1 MRVIWNGEALE
12 NFSPSRGIRQ
22 GDSISPLIFVL
33 CMAGAELGMGRVGP
47 RPAPEF
53 LILIVYMYPFVNY
66 LGIYTSKRF
75 IISK

>member
-33 CMAGAELGMGRVGP
+33 CMAGAELGM
-47 RPAPEF
+47 AQNF
-53 LILIVYMYPFVNY
+53 
-66 LGIYTSKRF
+66 
-75 IISK
+75 